1 MSPRI
6 TEVKLLATMMDPA
19 CSDDAQDLAR
29 SMIEALD
36 ESRTKRD
43 MWIVSA
49 RTMKKAPI
57 INVGVYSTKNQAMKA
72 AKGIPFLDDPETTE
86 GVGCLIMPMRSPAW
100 LDKLQL

>member
-1 MSPRI
+1 MSPRP

-29 SMIEALD
+29 AMIEALD

-49 RTMKKAPI
+49 RTMKQAPI

-100 LDKLQL
+100 LEKLQ